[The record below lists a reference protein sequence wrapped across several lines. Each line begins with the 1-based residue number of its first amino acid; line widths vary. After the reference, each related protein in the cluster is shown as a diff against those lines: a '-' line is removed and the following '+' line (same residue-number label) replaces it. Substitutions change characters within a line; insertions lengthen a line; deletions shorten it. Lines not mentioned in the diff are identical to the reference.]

1 MSPIAEIF
9 APGEFLRDELDARG
23 WSQTELAE
31 IMGRPVRL
39 INEIIAGKKAITPET
54 AVQLGDSLGTGPELW
69 MNLESQYQLSRVRTP
84 DRLIA
89 RRAALYE
96 RFPVREMI
104 RRGWI
109 EATRNVEV
117 LEQQFRTFYDLAD
130 LDAPLRFGH
139 AAKKA
144 HAEAEAT
151 PLQLAWLVRARQ
163 VASGAPVANAYREET
178 LRACLG
184 DLAVRRR
191 SPEATVEVAPLLA
204 GCGVRLVVIEPIPG
218 SKIDGACFWLDAAP
232 VVALS
237 LRLDRIDNFW
247 FVLRHELEHVLRRH
261 GRDSFILDQDLEGG
275 TGERVSDE
283 EAVANAAGAEFCVPR
298 AALEPLLRLAPFIKE
313 ERVLLLARQLGVHP
327 GLVVGQL
334 QRQLRRYDLFR
345 KHQAKIRPFV
355 TETAPTD
362 GWGLLPP
369 IKSSHASPAAS
380 LRGGTQRLPPRHPGS
395 VVMVKKESTGPKVT
409 RTAAKTLS
417 SPTASRTAKSL
428 AGSALAQAGTSK
440 TSSARTATTAAKALN
455 DGRTRAATKALAG
468 SVLTQKP
475 GKRGK

>member
-1 MSPIAEIF
+1 MTPIAEIF
-9 APGEFLRDELDARG
+9 APGEFLRDELEARG

-54 AVQLGDSLGTGPELW
+54 AVQLGDSLGTSPELW

-117 LEQQFRTFYDLAD
+117 LEEQFRAFYGLTD
-130 LDAPLRFGH
+130 LDAPLHFGH
-139 AAKKA
+139 AAKKVQ
-144 HAEAEAT
+144 AEVDAT

-163 VASGAPVANAYREET
+163 VAAAQPLASAYRDEA

-184 DLAVRRR
+184 ELAARRR
-191 SPEATVEVAPLLA
+191 SPEATADVAPLLA

-218 SKIDGACFWLDAAP
+218 SKIDGACFWLEDAP

-247 FVLRHELEHVLRRH
+247 FVLRHELEHVLCRH
-261 GRDSFILDQDLEGG
+261 GQDSFILDQDLEGAAG
-275 TGERVSDE
+275 DRLSEE
-283 EAVANAAGAEFCVPR
+283 EAVANAAGAEFCVPQT
-298 AALEPLLRLAPFIKE
+298 ALEPLLRLAPFIKE

-334 QRQLRRYDLFR
+334 QRRLGRYDLLR
-345 KHQAKIRPFV
+345 KHQVRIRPFV
-355 TETAPTD
+355 TSTARTD
-362 GWGLLPP
+362 GWGLVPSISSPP
-369 IKSSHASPAAS
+369 ASPAAS
-380 LRGGTQRLPPRHPGS
+380 LRGGTQRPSPRHTGS
-395 VVMVKKESTGPKVT
+395 VVMSKKESTGPKVT

-417 SPTASRTAKSL
+417 NPSASRTAKAL
-428 AGSALAQAGTSK
+428 AGSALAQAGTNK
-440 TSSARTATTAAKALN
+440 TSSARTANTAAKALN
-455 DGRTRAATKALAG
+455 DGRTGRATKALAG